1 MIETLIV
8 GITLGVYAA
17 FSPGPLFALL
27 ISQTIKHG
35 FNEGAK
41 VAFAPLITDLPI
53 IIVSLLFLSIIA
65 GYAKLLGIISIIG
78 GLYLG
83 YLAYKSFKTHDLI
96 EELEFE
102 SPRSLKKAV
111 TVNFLNPSPYIFWV
125 TVGGPLIITAYSG
138 NAISPVIFILSF
150 YTFLVGTKII
160 ISYLTGL
167 SRNFIIGK
175 TYTYMTKIL
184 GLLLLI
190 FAFYLLVQ
198 GLMLLFN
205 IVNVNHF

>member
-1 MIETLIV
+1 M
-8 GITLGVYAA
+8 GVYAA

-35 FNEGAK
+35 FNEGLK
-41 VAFAPLITDLPI
+41 VAFAPLVTDLPI
-53 IIVSLLFLSIIA
+53 IIVSSPFLSFIA

-83 YLAYKSFKTHDLI
+83 YLAYESFKTRELI

-102 SPRSLKKAV
+102 SPRSFKKAV

-125 TVGGPLIITAYSG
+125 TVGGPLIITDYNG
-138 NAISPVIFILSF
+138 NVVSPLIFILSF
-150 YTFLVGTKII
+150 YTLLVCTKIM

-167 SRNFIIGK
+167 SRDFIIGK

-184 GLLLLI
+184 GLLLLV

-198 GLMLLFN
+198 GL
-205 IVNVNHF
+205 